1 MTDKVIRLFGGHRN
15 KVFRIDG
22 KVKIVWKDGFKRQ
35 KQIREGVLIE
45 NFVAVHADIKS
56 RMLVDKAKPV
66 EEEEGEL
73 VTYFHYCEGEIRYP
87 WNLKEIASAAK
98 LLAKFHSC
106 LEDGPPGEDRPPII
120 TFRLCPRK
128 CFVRSGSA
136 GAIGVIDFETTL
148 KVLSNRNWAEP

>member
-1 MTDKVIRLFGGHRN
+1 MGKN
-15 KVFRIDG
+15 KVFGLMG

-73 VTYFHYCEGEIRYP
+73 VTYFHYWKAKSVIRG
-87 WNLKEIASAAK
+87 I
-98 LLAKFHSC
+98 
-106 LEDGPPGEDRPPII
+106 
-120 TFRLCPRK
+120 
-128 CFVRSGSA
+128 
-136 GAIGVIDFETTL
+136 
-148 KVLSNRNWAEP
+148 